1 MMEKYD
7 AKRYRR
13 LLRLRLLF
21 YTLMCILSLSL
32 LFISGFMGRESES
45 GDFVHLIGVLL
56 VFFNHRLDGGE
67 SANLIKAMWDEQEL
81 RRAWN
86 AEHDERRMLI
96 NAKAGIPLMSY
107 TSVVLAFVG
116 VLFSLWEKRIGF
128 GVILAA
134 MIVRLFSA
142 CACWYWQKKLTDE
155 EEETNDEP

>member
-7 AKRYRR
+7 TKRYRR

-21 YTLMCILSLSL
+21 YTLMSVLTLFL
-32 LFISGFMGRESES
+32 LFAGGIMGRETET
-45 GDFVHLIGVLL
+45 GDFVYLIAMLL
-56 VFFNHRLDGGE
+56 VFFSHRLDGGE
-67 SANLIKAMWDEQEL
+67 SANLIKAMRDEHEL

-116 VLFSLWEKRIGF
+116 VLFSLWEDRIGF
-128 GVILAA
+128 GIILAA

-155 EEETNDEP
+155 EEESSDEP